1 MTLSTLLISTPQKN
15 LAAVLFLTVFLTACG
30 GGGGGSDSS
39 SNNNVPSPNPLLSS
53 QTIIQVTIQAIM
65 LATNLIALL
74 LLMR

>member
-39 SNNNVPSPNPLLSS
+39 SNTNAPSPNPP
-53 QTIIQVTIQAIM
+53 AIEPNEQPSGN
-65 LATNLIALL
+65 TSDN
-74 LLMR
+74 